1 MAKVKVATVW
11 LESCAGCH
19 MSFLDVDEFII
30 DLSKLVEFRRSPIT
44 DIKDF
49 QHVDVGI
56 VEGSVGNEEEKEVIE
71 ELRHSCKILMALG
84 DCACFGGVCAM
95 RNTLDKE
102 DVLKRAYI
110 DTPSTYKGKLPVAP
124 GVPALL
130 DKVYPANQI
139 VKVDCYV
146 PGCPPEPEAI
156 KYGLT
161 ELLAG
166 RIPVVPSNIMRFD

>member
-1 MAKVKVATVW
+1 MAKVKVASVW

-19 MSFLDVDEFII
+19 MSLLDVDEFII

-44 DIKDF
+44 DIKGFDD
-49 QHVDVGI
+49 VTVGI
-56 VEGSVGNEEEKEVIE
+56 VEGSCGNEEEKEVLE
-71 ELRHSCKILMALG
+71 ELRHHSQIILALG

-102 DVLKRAYI
+102 AVLKRAYI
-110 DTPSTYKGKLPVAP
+110 DTPSTYKGKIPTQP

-130 DKVYPANQI
+130 DKVLPINQI
-139 VKVDCYV
+139 VKVECYV

-156 KYGLT
+156 KFGLT

-166 RIPVVPSNIMRFD
+166 RIPTVPSNVMRFD

>member
-44 DIKDF
+44 DIKGFDD
-49 QHVDVGI
+49 VTVGI

-71 ELRHSCKILMALG
+71 ELRHHCKILMALG

-95 RNTLDKE
+95 RNTLAKE

-110 DTPSTYKGKLPVAP
+110 NTPSTYKGKIPKAP
-124 GVPALL
+124 GVPELL

>member
-19 MSFLDVDEFII
+19 MSFLDVDAFII
-30 DLSKLVEFRRSPIT
+30 DLAKLVEFRRSPIT
-44 DIKDF
+44 DIKGFDD
-49 QHVDVGI
+49 VTVGI
-56 VEGSVGNEEEKEVIE
+56 VEGSCGNEEEKEVLE
-71 ELRHSCKILMALG
+71 ELRHHSQIIMALG

-102 DVLKRAYI
+102 EVLKRAYI
-110 DTPSTYKGKLPVAP
+110 DTPSTYKGKIPKSP

-130 DKVYPANQI
+130 DRVYPINQV

>member
-1 MAKVKVATVW
+1 
-11 LESCAGCH
+11 
-19 MSFLDVDEFII
+19 MSFLDIDEFII

-44 DIKDF
+44 DIKGFDD
-49 QHVDVGI
+49 VVVGI
-56 VEGSVGNEEEKEVIE
+56 VEGSCGNEEEKEILE
-71 ELRHSCKILMALG
+71 ELRHHSQIIMALG

-102 DVLKRAYI
+102 AVLKRAYI
-110 DTPSTYKGKLPVAP
+110 DTPSTYKGKIPVSP

-130 DKVYPANQI
+130 DKVYPINQI
-139 VKVDCYV
+139 VKVECYV

-166 RIPVVPSNIMRFD
+166 RLPTVPANVMRFD

>member
-19 MSFLDVDEFII
+19 MSLLDVDEFII

-44 DIKDF
+44 DIKGFDD
-49 QHVDVGI
+49 VTVGI

-71 ELRHSCKILMALG
+71 ELRHHSQIIMALG

-102 DVLKRAYI
+102 AVLKRAYI
-110 DTPSTYKGKLPVAP
+110 DAPGIYKGKIPASP

-156 KYGLT
+156 KFGLT

-166 RIPVVPSNIMRFD
+166 RLPVVPSNIMRFD

>member
-1 MAKVKVATVW
+1 MAKVKVASVW

-19 MSFLDVDEFII
+19 MSLLDVDEFII

-44 DIKDF
+44 DIKGFDD
-49 QHVDVGI
+49 VTVGI
-56 VEGSVGNEEEKEVIE
+56 VEGSVGNEEEKEVLE
-71 ELRHSCKILMALG
+71 ELRHHSQIIMALG

-102 DVLKRAYI
+102 EVLKRAYI
-110 DTPSTYKGKLPVAP
+110 DTPSTYKGKIPTQP

-130 DKVYPANQI
+130 DKVYPINQI

-156 KYGLT
+156 KFGLT

-166 RIPVVPSNIMRFD
+166 RIPTVPSNIMRFD